1 MFIFDFDFPFLATHS
16 AKDKPLELRTKY
28 GKYMY
33 FPNYAKDQQWREL
46 AQKWNGAS
54 DQVRVPTAAF
64 GASGKSSARLEKSTC
79 LASLSSNGLFIF
91 NSERTTF

>member
-1 MFIFDFDFPFLATHS
+1 MYFCFSFPFLATHS

-33 FPNYAKDQQWREL
+33 FPNYAKDPQWREL

-64 GASGKSSARLEKSTC
+64 GASGKSSL
-79 LASLSSNGLFIF
+79 LAINYI
-91 NSERTTF
+91 